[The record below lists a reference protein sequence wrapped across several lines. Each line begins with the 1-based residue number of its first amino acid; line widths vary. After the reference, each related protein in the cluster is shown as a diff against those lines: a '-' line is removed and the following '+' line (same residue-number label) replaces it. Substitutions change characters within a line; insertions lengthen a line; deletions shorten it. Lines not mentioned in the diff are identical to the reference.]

1 MIEVPRADRGA
12 SDGRSRSS
20 AAPESREPSLRAP
33 EQRPSRFSGPGGR
46 PVREPAPS
54 AAPSA
59 PARGA
64 SPENGSLWYERRAG
78 SNGGARPRELEM
90 PGERSERVLEW
101 PSARRTPAFPDA
113 YRGENQGPRPRGDV
127 TRRGPGARLGY
138 TLGEAQRPIGPGSSR
153 LAPERAPQ
161 RGSLAAPR
169 PQAALDP
176 RERAPSL
183 SRVQPQRAPST
194 GKLATGG
201 SSGSRASA
209 HPAPALSAL
218 RSRAGATP
226 DAPQLA
232 AVKQARNAAPAR
244 EQAMEGLR
252 SLAAAN
258 PARASALAS
267 AGAALA
273 RAQGAAVGAAVS
285 GVAGLHAGAAIAKCY
300 EPPPLYTNCPG
311 GYWYPWGLGISYFDN
326 NFGLSLGWGWGWS
339 GHCGWGWGGPWWGSP
354 KWCWPWASPWAYAW
368 YGYCQPWYAYS
379 SPAVVYTTVIYEEV
393 ERYDEDDTVVIVD
406 QRDEARDVR
415 GAAGARADDS
425 EWVEADANAG
435 AELLRGE
442 AALLPRSAGV
452 GGTAPVNSVA
462 QRYVELGD
470 TAFRAG
476 RWSEAV
482 QLYAHALEQQ
492 PGVGVLHLVLADALF
507 ATGDYHYAA
516 FSLRRAFA
524 LDPALASA
532 AIDKRS
538 FYSDPLEFDRQL
550 ARLETYVKEHP
561 EDADARLVLAANELF
576 GGRPQA
582 AVQRLDGPGAAQ
594 GALDG
599 ATRTV
604 LEAARR
610 AQVGAQTPR

>member
-1 MIEVPRADRGA
+1 
-12 SDGRSRSS
+12 
-20 AAPESREPSLRAP
+20 
-33 EQRPSRFSGPGGR
+33 
-46 PVREPAPS
+46 
-54 AAPSA
+54 
-59 PARGA
+59 
-64 SPENGSLWYERRAG
+64 LWYERRAEGGG
-78 SNGGARPRELEM
+78 SRPRELEM
-90 PGERSERVLEW
+90 PSDRGGRVLDW

-113 YRGENQGPRPRGDV
+113 YRGESQGPRPRSES

-153 LAPERAPQ
+153 LAPERAGE
-161 RGSLAAPR
+161 RGSVAPAR
-169 PQAALDP
+169 PLPALDP
-176 RERAPSL
+176 EGRAPRL
-183 SRVQPQRAPST
+183 SRVQPS
-194 GKLATGG
+194 GATGR
-201 SSGSRASA
+201 SGSASSLGSRSGSGSGRPKAVSDLRA
-209 HPAPALSAL
+209 H
-218 RSRAGATP
+218 AGATP
-226 DAPQLA
+226 AAPQLA
-232 AVKQARNAAPAR
+232 AVKQARSAAPAR
-244 EQAMEGLR
+244 EQAMDGLR
-252 SLAAAN
+252 AVAAQK
-258 PARASALAS
+258 PAQARALAS
-267 AGAALA
+267 AGAAVS
-273 RAQGAAVGAAVS
+273 RAQGAALGVAVGSVAGYGAGAAV
-285 GVAGLHAGAAIAKCY
+285 AACY
-300 EPPPLYTNCPG
+300 QPPPLYTNCPG
-311 GYWYPWGLGISYFDN
+311 GYWYPWGLGVSYFGK
-326 NFGLSLGWGWGWS
+326 NFGLSLGWGWGW
-339 GHCGWGWGGPWWGSP
+339 GWGGNCGWGWGGPWWYGSP
-354 KWCWPWASPWAYAW
+354 KWCWPWASPWGYAW

-393 ERYDEDDTVVIVD
+393 ERYDDDDTVVIVD
-406 QRDEARDVR
+406 QRDDAGAARVEGEAR
-415 GAAGARADDS
+415 AADDD
-425 EWVEADANAG
+425 WIEADANAG
-435 AELLRGE
+435 AQLLRGE

-452 GGTAPVNSVA
+452 AGGSAPVNSLA

-482 QLYAHALEQQ
+482 QHYAHALEQQ

-550 ARLETYVKEHP
+550 ARLESFVKENP
-561 EDADARLVLAANELF
+561 ENSDARLVLAANELF

-582 AVQRLDGPGAAQ
+582 AVQRLEGPGASQ

-610 AQVGAQTPR
+610 AQTGAASAPR